1 MNIIDAHVREKF
13 ANKIASILGM
23 KITKISRESLPIA
36 NRDSKGISEETK
48 FSTKKQQINNISFFK
63 ILSISD

>member
-1 MNIIDAHVREKF
+1 
-13 ANKIASILGM
+13 M

-48 FSTKKQQINNISFFK
+48 FSTKKQQINYISFFK
-63 ILSISD
+63 NMSISD